1 MEANPLQKWRVL
13 QFRRAAMAK
22 LHAFSAGITR
32 SRHQPF
38 NKSGG
43 LRDATPGRKIA
54 ALQKINGR

>member
-38 NKSGG
+38 NP
-43 LRDATPGRKIA
+43 PG
-54 ALQKINGR
+54 ALAGRHAREEDRRASKINRR